1 MVFEILEFIKGTGCF
16 IRNHFHIYCPGCG
29 GTRAV
34 KALFNMQ
41 PVQSLCYN
49 PAVILMILVALS
61 IQSIKIIEVRR
72 RGKLYKARII
82 VYCLFLASWF
92 VYFML
97 RNILLVYFGID
108 MLGDFS
114 V

>member
-1 MVFEILEFIKGTGCF
+1 MVFEMLKFIKNTGCF
-16 IRNHFHIYCPGCG
+16 VRNQFHIYCPGCG

-34 KALFNMQ
+34 EALFNLQ
-41 PVQSLCYN
+41 PVQSLYYN
-49 PAVILMILVALS
+49 PAVILMILVALC

-72 RGKLYKARII
+72 GERIYKARII

-114 V
+114 